1 MFRLFFYFIYIYFF
15 FSVLFALASD
25 KEPLCLPCYSVTL
38 TSAFLYSYE
47 SRASFNTRGGIL
59 FRIEGGKK
67 KWDTSMDYVEG
78 EIGFLLFNDS
88 FIHEHNSF
96 ISTLSLT
103 INVANFQN
111 QKTWILI
118 FFFRLIVIWILMED
132 QILKDSR
139 EKKKESSYSPSR
151 IAWQSEI
158 TWRREIAEVPNLCLP
173 RNIICVVYAGERKNG
188 RKSRLL
194 VAYFT
199 RVGWNRT
206 REKR

>member
-1 MFRLFFYFIYIYFF
+1 M
-15 FSVLFALASD
+15 FALASD

-96 ISTLSLT
+96 ISTLSLA

-111 QKTWILI
+111 QKT
-118 FFFRLIVIWILMED
+118 
-132 QILKDSR
+132 
-139 EKKKESSYSPSR
+139 
-151 IAWQSEI
+151 
-158 TWRREIAEVPNLCLP
+158 
-173 RNIICVVYAGERKNG
+173 
-188 RKSRLL
+188 
-194 VAYFT
+194 
-199 RVGWNRT
+199 
-206 REKR
+206 